1 MPARLGDLLRD
12 LSGRGDE
19 LLARLVAEQIAIA
32 ADGTHLA
39 AALARGELAAPDAR
53 QRVAEIE
60 HAGDDSR
67 ARLVQRLRRSVTSP
81 VDREDLFRLS
91 RSVDDVLDAVRDFI
105 READL
110 FGLTA
115 LPACPPVLDA
125 LARGLAGLTDAVL
138 LLPRDPVTAAELAL
152 RAKKQGLRT
161 EYQHALSRLLDQPL
175 TADVLKAS
183 LLLHRLDTAG
193 IHLAA
198 AADALADGVMKRF
211 Q

>member
-12 LSGRGDE
+12 LSGRGDG
-19 LLARLVAEQIAIA
+19 LLARLIADQIATA
-32 ADGTHLA
+32 ADGTRLA
-39 AALARGELAAPDAR
+39 AALARGEITAAAAR
-53 QRVAEIE
+53 QTVAGIE
-60 HAGDDSR
+60 HTGDEDR
-67 ARLVQRLRRSVTSP
+67 ARLVDRLRRSVTSP

-110 FGLTA
+110 FGLAA

-125 LARGLAGLTDAVL
+125 LARGLAGLAEAVL
-138 LLPRDPVTAAELAL
+138 RLPRDPVGAAELAL

-175 TADVLKAS
+175 TSDVLKAT

>member
-19 LLARLVAEQIAIA
+19 LLVRLVADQIATA
-32 ADGTHLA
+32 ADGTRLA
-39 AALARGELAAPDAR
+39 VALARGELAASDAR
-53 QRVAEIE
+53 QRAADIE
-60 HAGDDSR
+60 HTGDEGR

-110 FGLTA
+110 FGLAA

-125 LARGLAGLTDAVL
+125 LARGLAELAEAVL
-138 LLPRDPVTAAELAL
+138 RLPRDPVAAAELAL

-175 TADVLKAS
+175 TSDVLKAT

-193 IHLAA
+193 THLAA